1 MGRLDDGDVMPEAPK
16 ARIAALDDALVVCD
30 ALVAALQ
37 AELTRGRQ
45 LGSALACLDG
55 EGILR
60 FVSERTT
67 FIDDVGRL
75 QNELGA
81 QLAKAGRQLGLAEV
95 TLATLST
102 KAPEQ
107 AEALARG
114 FSITRELSHE
124 LKLHEQVHRQ
134 LLEKGLALV
143 NGYLSALRP
152 AGSSYD
158 RRGSTSSQG
167 TPVASTFSRRV

>member
-1 MGRLDDGDVMPEAPK
+1 MGRLKDEGGMPEASK
-16 ARIAALDDALVVCD
+16 AQVPALEEALVVCD
-30 ALVAALQ
+30 ALTAALQ

-45 LGSALACLDG
+45 LGSALARLDG

-67 FIDDVGRL
+67 FMDDVGHL
-75 QNELGA
+75 QA
-81 QLAKAGRQLGLAEV
+81 DLAGHLARAGRHLGLGEV
-95 TLATLST
+95 TLSSLST

-114 FSITRELSHE
+114 FSVIRELSHE

-143 NGYLSALRP
+143 NGYLTALRP
-152 AGSSYD
+152 AGTSYD

-167 TPVASTFSRRV
+167 TPLASTFSRRV

>member
-1 MGRLDDGDVMPEAPK
+1 MPEAPK
-16 ARIAALDDALVVCD
+16 VRVMVLDDALVVCEE
-30 ALVAALQ
+30 LVSRLQ
-37 AELTRGRQ
+37 MELARGRQ
-45 LGSALACLDG
+45 LGSALARLDG

-75 QNELGA
+75 QSDLA
-81 QLAKAGRQLGLAEV
+81 AHLAKAGRQLGLAEV
-95 TLATLST
+95 TLSSLST

-107 AEALARG
+107 AEALARC
-114 FSITRELSHE
+114 FSVIRELSHE

-134 LLEKGLALV
+134 LLEKGLSIA
-143 NGYLSALRP
+143 NGYLSVLRP
-152 AGSSYD
+152 PGTSYD